1 MKRSLIYPVG
11 GALLL
16 AIACWWGGYGLGL
29 RQAIRNTTSVSAE
42 DAGAGSKSLR
52 ETRLKGFDPAAVK
65 REIDAEKSQLGR
77 FRIAQD
83 NLEKWV
89 ANDPV
94 GALNWLA
101 SQPPSYRR
109 QELISLALKQF
120 SETNGKGAAQWALEN
135 LQGGELNN
143 SLIEIAN
150 EWALQNGR
158 EAAEWFLALPDTRER
173 DAAVENMMFVWA
185 TNEPNAALGFVGER
199 ADLADFAST
208 LRRASLAGWSKSDPE
223 GAVAASLEISK
234 RENDPD
240 QFANTLANWATI
252 DLEKSS
258 EWLVR
263 NVDEG
268 KGRTLAAAEL
278 GAIFAQQSP
287 QDGLGFLE
295 KLKAGE
301 ERDAA
306 GNVFAAEWSASG
318 AEDAAKWAAD
328 QKTINL
334 GEEAAS
340 EISMNYFGKDPDGFA
355 RWKASLPPG
364 NLKNAAD
371 LVGKMPEQE

>member
-1 MKRSLIYPVG
+1 MKRTLIYRTG
-11 GALLL
+11 GVLLL
-16 AIACWWGGYGLGL
+16 ALVCGWGGYALGL
-29 RQAIRNTTSVSAE
+29 RQAVRNASSVEVGGVAVNPK
-42 DAGAGSKSLR
+42 ALR
-52 ETRLKGFDPAAVK
+52 ETRLRTFDPAVVK

-77 FRIAQD
+77 YRIAQD
-83 NLEKWV
+83 NLERWV
-89 ANDPV
+89 AKDPV
-94 GALNWLA
+94 GALDWLA

-120 SETNGKGAAQWALEN
+120 SETDGKGAAQWALEN

-143 SLIEIAN
+143 SLIAIAN

-185 TNEPNAALGFVGER
+185 TNEPNAALAFVDGR
-199 ADLADFAST
+199 GDLADFAST

-223 GAVAASLEISK
+223 GAVAASLEISRK
-234 RENDPD
+234 ENDPA
-240 QFANTLANWATI
+240 QFANTLANWATV

-278 GAIFAQQSP
+278 GVIFAQQSP

-306 GNVFAAEWSASG
+306 GNVFATEWSASG
-318 AEDAAKWAAD
+318 AADAAKWAVD
-328 QKTINL
+328 QKTISL

-340 EISMNYFGKDPDGFA
+340 EISMNFFGKDPAAFEK
-355 RWKASLPPG
+355 WKASLPPG
-364 NLKNAAD
+364 ILKNAAD
-371 LVGKMPEQE
+371 PVGRMPEQE